1 MVPAYAV
8 TDKYVTSPTMLVR
21 AGADGLIREIWSGMD
36 AVRMRHV
43 PLFLETAIF
52 GEIRSG
58 GGGWTDLRTLKYLN
72 DGTRPGDILL
82 TSDDGR
88 VKIEIMARRKAELS
102 PIFVFYSFSS
112 PVDFRLTARF
122 ERPEFTKSERADDS
136 AGYAEFTT
144 AWRDQ
149 NAVLTTSS
157 GPDLYLATLPAGR
170 TASIDGTGMVKEVD
184 STSEVVLCIDATE
197 SNVPG
202 GVGAGKTYVD
212 GWRGILGGYTD
223 TEYSRALDHVSLAS
237 DNPKF
242 DKLFADSIDAIESHQ
257 FASGNLLADLFF
269 YRDSWIRDGSYTII
283 GLSLAGNYKAAERF
297 FAFWDANRNSYVGG
311 EREAQQPA
319 IGVTAM
325 WLYSRLAPDG
335 TAFLKTHWS
344 YVLDYCNHCVERIDN
359 EGMMNVAEEW
369 ICFIPSPA
377 TWPNAEI
384 YGGLRA
390 GAKIAK
396 ALGQPKE
403 EAEWTRAADRLKA
416 AFDATAYDE
425 ATGKFIPMA
434 GKPGEIFRDPEF
446 PKQESRNGPTRDD
459 RTDSGMLMVARMEAF
474 GKGEGIVPVDDPRF
488 TSTQGAI
495 RRDLENTDH
504 SIFRFGPNPSSPH
517 APQGEL
523 DTWPINT
530 AWAAQDEWL
539 LGRTDLAWR
548 YLISGV
554 LNKTKYDLAGA
565 CYYLPENWDRN
576 GVVDKPMIVWSHGDF
591 VTSTMLLLLGIDLE
605 PEGADLGLAPSL
617 PPGMKQAHLRNFRFR
632 DWRLDIDLNRDGKLV
647 DVAITPWCVVS
658 GQERTDEVLSV
669 RSPIGKVIE
678 LKDRVSDGFTVDPS
692 QYYLEFGRSR
702 HALERAAVVSR
713 ILNQAPPKPLAA
725 MSPAELENFIVKAE
739 TDFVPTAN

>member
-1 MVPAYAV
+1 
-8 TDKYVTSPTMLVR
+8 
-21 AGADGLIREIWSGMD
+21 
-36 AVRMRHV
+36 
-43 PLFLETAIF
+43 
-52 GEIRSG
+52 
-58 GGGWTDLRTLKYLN
+58 
-72 DGTRPGDILL
+72 
-82 TSDDGR
+82 
-88 VKIEIMARRKAELS
+88 LS

-344 YVLDYCNHCVERIDN
+344 YVLDY
-359 EGMMNVAEEW
+359 
-369 ICFIPSPA
+369 
-377 TWPNAEI
+377 
-384 YGGLRA
+384 
-390 GAKIAK
+390 
-396 ALGQPKE
+396 
-403 EAEWTRAADRLKA
+403 
-416 AFDATAYDE
+416 
-425 ATGKFIPMA
+425 
-434 GKPGEIFRDPEF
+434 
-446 PKQESRNGPTRDD
+446 
-459 RTDSGMLMVARMEAF
+459 
-474 GKGEGIVPVDDPRF
+474 
-488 TSTQGAI
+488 
-495 RRDLENTDH
+495 
-504 SIFRFGPNPSSPH
+504 
-517 APQGEL
+517 
-523 DTWPINT
+523 
-530 AWAAQDEWL
+530 
-539 LGRTDLAWR
+539 
-548 YLISGV
+548 
-554 LNKTKYDLAGA
+554 
-565 CYYLPENWDRN
+565 
-576 GVVDKPMIVWSHGDF
+576 
-591 VTSTMLLLLGIDLE
+591 
-605 PEGADLGLAPSL
+605 
-617 PPGMKQAHLRNFRFR
+617 
-632 DWRLDIDLNRDGKLV
+632 
-647 DVAITPWCVVS
+647 
-658 GQERTDEVLSV
+658 
-669 RSPIGKVIE
+669 
-678 LKDRVSDGFTVDPS
+678 
-692 QYYLEFGRSR
+692 
-702 HALERAAVVSR
+702 
-713 ILNQAPPKPLAA
+713 
-725 MSPAELENFIVKAE
+725 
-739 TDFVPTAN
+739 